1 MAGTTTEQGQQIHF
15 GDRLDDATL
24 ELLADFI
31 CGDNSER
38 YPVYRSSSYLTR
50 FFQSIGINATH
61 DGSTRKWWVLS
72 VLQQLPPGDL
82 EKVVLR
88 LVNLKEYKGDKT
100 QLALAARS
108 MNDALAIDG
117 FGVSFQGTAPIL
129 VRAEPLT
136 ITADDLKR
144 PPAAETAHDFL
155 ASQFSDDLRVDV
167 LNLDAV
173 LTPILQSRID
183 EVQACP
189 RDKVHLGT
197 IFLLGST
204 LEGILI
210 GVATKAP
217 QRFITADCAPKDK
230 NGTVR
235 KIYDW
240 KLAELIDVTH
250 EIGVLNLDV
259 KKFSHVL
266 RDFRNYVHPYHQ
278 MSHGFAPDQDTVDI
292 CWQVFK
298 AAFAQL
304 RAAKI

>member
-1 MAGTTTEQGQQIHF
+1 MSEDGQQVHL
-15 GDRLDDATL
+15 GAQLDDATL

-31 CGDNSER
+31 CGDNDDR
-38 YPVYRSSSYLTR
+38 YPIYRSSSYLTR
-50 FFQSIGINATH
+50 FFQNIGIDATH

-72 VLQQLPPGDL
+72 VLQQLPPSDL
-82 EKVVLR
+82 EKVILR
-88 LVNLKEYKGDKT
+88 LVNLKEYKGDKS

-117 FGVSFQGTAPIL
+117 FGVTFQGIAPIL

-136 ITADDLKR
+136 ITAEDLTR
-144 PPAAETAHDFL
+144 SQPADSEWAFL
-155 ASQFSDDLRVDV
+155 ATQFSDDLRVDA
-167 LNLDAV
+167 LRLDAV

-210 GVATKAP
+210 GVATKSQ
-217 QRFITADCAPKDK
+217 QRFMTAGCAPTDK

-240 KLAELIDVTH
+240 KLTELIDVAH
-250 EIGVLNLDV
+250 EIGILNLDV

-266 RDFRNYVHPYHQ
+266 RDFRNYIHPYHQ
-278 MSHGFAPDQDTVDI
+278 MSHRFSPDQGTVDI

-304 RAAKI
+304 QAIAP